1 MLDHPGARSRSKENS
16 LGGHEPRPEETA
28 SKLVAPIGLPENGCF
43 PTAAESQSVCLLRSA
58 LDLRGV
64 LEVR

>member
-1 MLDHPGARSRSKENS
+1 VLDQPGARSRSQQNS
-16 LGGHEPRPEETA
+16 LGIHEPRPEVTA

-43 PTAAESQSVCLLRSA
+43 PAAAEFQSVWLLRSA

-64 LEVR
+64 LEVG